1 MSNLTIKEYKK
12 AFVFEDNKNYTLAE
26 KSYQIAV
33 ENDNNFGSKEL
44 GIGVLHQ
51 FYGFFEK
58 AIKEYKKE
66 LEKDLKDESL
76 DKIYLNL
83 ALCLDR
89 SHFYEEAIFYYK
101 KISTNEGFVNYRVSE
116 LYKKLKDFELS
127 NNYLEKLKIKKIVP
141 KFEWKHGISYGAF
154 MQDERLKTTNYFVSL
169 YEELEKVEDRAFF
182 ESFEARAFD
191 NIAFDILE
199 NLLSKNYIKSAIF
212 AIDDLRKIPDIL
224 KKRADI
230 RFVLKDSLDYIEALT
245 NSKLIV
251 SNSILPDYFVRGEKQ
266 QLLDYSSFRK
276 DFPKNSRV
284 FKAMLSK
291 NLLQATHILSKDD
304 TDIFLKNSSI
314 SYIFDE
320 KIEKYIKDFD
330 FSTFLE
336 EPKNRTKKDKK
347 NILIYIESFINNKVD
362 SAFYNFLKIIPKD
375 RYDITLLVDFEVLK
389 NSDRFEKIE
398 QNISKDIK
406 ILTKYHDIIESLEE
420 KEISEY
426 LNRNK
431 KMANKD
437 MEDIFLNS
445 KKREA
450 KRFLGENSFD
460 FAINFSG
467 FDIKCLTF
475 FAGILSKKKIVFSH
489 FEKNLEDITRYSNLY
504 GVFSQYRWFD
514 TIVIN
519 QKQTNLTKEYFIK
532 EFELEKQNIVC
543 INNILDIEES
553 KKELLSLLEV

>member
-12 AFVFEDNKNYTLAE
+12 AFVLEDKKSYTLAE
-26 KSYQIAV
+26 KSYQIAI
-33 ENDNNFGSKEL
+33 ENDNKFGSKEL

-66 LEKDLKDESL
+66 LEKDLKDETK

-101 KISTNEGFVNYRVSE
+101 KTSTNEGFVNYRVSE

-154 MQDERLKTTNYFVSL
+154 MQDERVKTTNYFVSL
-169 YEELEKVEDRAFF
+169 YEELEKVEDSAFF

-191 NIAFDILE
+191 NIAFEILE
-199 NLLSKNYIKSAIF
+199 NLLSQNYIKSAIF

-251 SNSILPDYFVRGEKQ
+251 SNSILPDYFVRGENQK
-266 QLLDYSSFRK
+266 LLDYSSFRK

-284 FKAMLSK
+284 FEAILSK

-330 FSTFLE
+330 FVAFLKE
-336 EPKNRTKKDKK
+336 EKIVQKKEKK
-347 NILIYIESFINNKVD
+347 NILIYGGSFAKDGVD
-362 SAFYNFLKIIPKD
+362 SSFFNFLRVIPKD
-375 RYDITLLVDFEVLK
+375 KYDITLLVDFEVLK
-389 NSDRFEKIE
+389 NSEKLEKIE

-437 MEDIFLNS
+437 MEDIFLNA

-460 FAINFSG
+460 FAINFYS
-467 FDIKCLTF
+467 FDIKYLTF
-475 FAGILSKKKIVFSH
+475 FAGISSKKKIIFSH

-532 EFELEKQNIVC
+532 EFELEKQNIVR

>member
-26 KSYQIAV
+26 KSYQIAI

-66 LEKDLKDESL
+66 LEKDLKDETK

-101 KISTNEGFVNYRVSE
+101 KTSTNEGFVNYRVSE

-154 MQDERLKTTNYFVSL
+154 MQDERVKTTNYFVSL

-182 ESFEARAFD
+182 ESFESRAFD

-199 NLLSKNYIKSAIF
+199 NLLSKNYIKSAVF

-224 KKRADI
+224 KKRVDI

-251 SNSILPDYFVRGEKQ
+251 SNSILPDYFVRGENQ

-336 EPKNRTKKDKK
+336 EAKNKTKKDKK

-437 MEDIFLNS
+437 MEDIFLNA

-475 FAGILSKKKIVFSH
+475 FAGISSKKNIIFSH

-532 EFELEKQNIVC
+532 EFELEKQNIVR

>member
-12 AFVFEDNKNYTLAE
+12 AFVLEDNKNYTLAE
-26 KSYQIAV
+26 KSYQIAI

-66 LEKDLKDESL
+66 LEKDLKDETK

-101 KISTNEGFVNYRVSE
+101 KTSTNEGFVNYRVSE

-154 MQDERLKTTNYFVSL
+154 MQDERVKTTNYFVSL

-191 NIAFDILE
+191 NIAFEILE
-199 NLLSKNYIKSAIF
+199 NLLLQNYIKSAIF

-251 SNSILPDYFVRGEKQ
+251 SNSILPDYFVRGKNQ
-266 QLLDYSSFRK
+266 KLLDYSSFRK

-284 FKAMLSK
+284 FEAILSK
-291 NLLQATHILSKDD
+291 NLLQATQILSKDD

-320 KIEKYIKDFD
+320 KIEKYKKDFD
-330 FSTFLE
+330 FVAFLKE
-336 EPKNRTKKDKK
+336 EKIVQKKDKK

-450 KRFLGENSFD
+450 KRFLGQNSFD
-460 FAINFSG
+460 FAINFYS

-475 FAGILSKKKIVFSH
+475 FAGISSKKKIIFSH
-489 FEKNLEDITRYSNLY
+489 FEKNLEDITKYSNLY

-532 EFELEKQNIVC
+532 EFELEKQNIVF

>member
-1 MSNLTIKEYKK
+1 M
-12 AFVFEDNKNYTLAE
+12 
-26 KSYQIAV
+26 
-33 ENDNNFGSKEL
+33 
-44 GIGVLHQ
+44 
-51 FYGFFEK
+51 
-58 AIKEYKKE
+58 
-66 LEKDLKDESL
+66 
-76 DKIYLNL
+76 
-83 ALCLDR
+83 
-89 SHFYEEAIFYYK
+89 
-101 KISTNEGFVNYRVSE
+101 
-116 LYKKLKDFELS
+116 
-127 NNYLEKLKIKKIVP
+127 
-141 KFEWKHGISYGAF
+141 
-154 MQDERLKTTNYFVSL
+154 
-169 YEELEKVEDRAFF
+169 
-182 ESFEARAFD
+182 
-191 NIAFDILE
+191 
-199 NLLSKNYIKSAIF
+199 
-212 AIDDLRKIPDIL
+212 
-224 KKRADI
+224 
-230 RFVLKDSLDYIEALT
+230 
-245 NSKLIV
+245 
-251 SNSILPDYFVRGEKQ
+251 PDYFVRGEKQ

-437 MEDIFLNS
+437 MEDIFLNGS
-445 KKREA
+445 CLNLYLILRNIFPEA
-450 KRFLGENSFD
+450 VPYYNSDHIITKIDDRFYD
-460 FAINFSG
+460 YY
-467 FDIKCLTF
+467 
-475 FAGILSKKKIVFSH
+475 KKKTNVF
-489 FEKNLEDITRYSNLY
+489 
-504 GVFSQYRWFD
+504 
-514 TIVIN
+514 
-519 QKQTNLTKEYFIK
+519 
-532 EFELEKQNIVC
+532 
-543 INNILDIEES
+543 
-553 KKELLSLLEV
+553 

>member
-26 KSYQIAV
+26 KSYQITV

-347 NILIYIESFINNKVD
+347 NIL
-362 SAFYNFLKIIPKD
+362 
-375 RYDITLLVDFEVLK
+375 LVDFEVLK

>member
-406 ILTKYHDIIESLEE
+406 ILTNYHDIIESLEE

-475 FAGILSKKKIVFSH
+475 FAGISSKKKIIFSH
-489 FEKNLEDITRYSNLY
+489 FEKILEDITRYSNLY

>member
-362 SAFYNFLKIIPKD
+362 SALSRLQIPP
-375 RYDITLLVDFEVLK
+375 
-389 NSDRFEKIE
+389 S
-398 QNISKDIK
+398 
-406 ILTKYHDIIESLEE
+406 
-420 KEISEY
+420 
-426 LNRNK
+426 
-431 KMANKD
+431 
-437 MEDIFLNS
+437 
-445 KKREA
+445 
-450 KRFLGENSFD
+450 
-460 FAINFSG
+460 
-467 FDIKCLTF
+467 
-475 FAGILSKKKIVFSH
+475 
-489 FEKNLEDITRYSNLY
+489 
-504 GVFSQYRWFD
+504 
-514 TIVIN
+514 
-519 QKQTNLTKEYFIK
+519 
-532 EFELEKQNIVC
+532 
-543 INNILDIEES
+543 
-553 KKELLSLLEV
+553 